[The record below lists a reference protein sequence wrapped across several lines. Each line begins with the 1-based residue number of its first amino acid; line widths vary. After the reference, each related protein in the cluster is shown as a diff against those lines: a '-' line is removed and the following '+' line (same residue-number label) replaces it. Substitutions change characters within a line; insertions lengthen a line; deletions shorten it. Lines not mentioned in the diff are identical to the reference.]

1 MAKAKTFWTRFNTYL
16 CVSLFLLLNLG
27 ISGCKEE
34 SKKAISTAPITFT
47 KEGELEIFRA
57 ETDSLVTRLDIE
69 IADTD
74 YEIQT
79 GLMYREGMEQNQ
91 GMLFVFP
98 DMAYHSFYM
107 KNTLIPL
114 DLIFIDDQLRVV
126 TIKQNAQ
133 PLDESGIPS
142 EVPVQYVLEVNA
154 GLTASWGLEA
164 GDRIVYKTL

>member
-1 MAKAKTFWTRFNTYL
+1 MAAAKTFWTRFNAYL